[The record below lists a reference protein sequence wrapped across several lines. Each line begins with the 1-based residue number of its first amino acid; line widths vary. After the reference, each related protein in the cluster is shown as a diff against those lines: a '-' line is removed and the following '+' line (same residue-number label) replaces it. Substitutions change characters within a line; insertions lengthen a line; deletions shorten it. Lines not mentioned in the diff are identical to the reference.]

1 MKFNLPAFEQKL
13 KIALSLFDK
22 KSVVEL
28 CGQLMEFLNSSN
40 ATLTTEEIKKLEN
53 VLQALRNKRMFAL
66 MQRVADCCIQTGRQT
81 YKIRRQYA
89 QSLIDQEIF
98 TGALSVLNELKN
110 DTANDAAETAAAEN
124 KEAMGLIG
132 RVYKQLY
139 VNADKPGNPRFSVLL
154 KQSLQHYQ
162 SVYSLSP
169 ENSLWHGI
177 NLVALLRRAEKDKL
191 RLNGF
196 PDAAKVAKEIL
207 ALVEEKDSNG
217 KADTW
222 DFATAIEAC
231 TALNKPAEALAWTN
245 RYVHAPYTDAFELGS
260 TSRQLKEV
268 WQLDENKGIGKQVLP
283 LLQAALLKREGT
295 NILLDTEGFQK
306 QQKEDSSY
314 GKNLERVFGTESFK
328 TFDWY
333 MKGKDR
339 CMPVARIGKD
349 KSKGSGTGFLLK
361 GELLHKKLK
370 GEMVL
375 LTNAHVA
382 STRPNENAQGALL
395 PEEVVVI
402 FETIDSKTELRVKE
416 IFWSSPIKKYDVSI
430 LRFDEQSKK
439 KVKEF
444 AQSMNMYTIAKTL
457 PATDGQQRVYIIGHP
472 AGGTLQISLQDNVF
486 LAQKDPL
493 LHYRTPTVGGS
504 SGSPVFN
511 DNWDLIAIHHAGSPV
526 MKKLDRS
533 GGVYEA
539 NEGIAIQ
546 RIIKELNKEVR

>member
-1 MKFNLPAFEQKL
+1 
-13 KIALSLFDK
+13 
-22 KSVVEL
+22 
-28 CGQLMEFLNSSN
+28 
-40 ATLTTEEIKKLEN
+40 
-53 VLQALRNKRMFAL
+53 
-66 MQRVADCCIQTGRQT
+66 
-81 YKIRRQYA
+81 
-89 QSLIDQEIF
+89 
-98 TGALSVLNELKN
+98 
-110 DTANDAAETAAAEN
+110 
-124 KEAMGLIG
+124 MGLIG

-162 SVYSLSP
+162 SVYALSP
-169 ENSLWHGI
+169 EDSLWHGI

-191 RLNGF
+191 QLNGF

-207 ALVEEKDSNG
+207 SLIEEKDSNG

-222 DFATAIEAC
+222 DFATAMEAC

-268 WQLDENKGIGKQVLP
+268 WKLDENKGIGKQVLP

-314 GKNLERVFGTESFK
+314 GKNLERVFGAESFK

-333 MKGKDR
+333 IRGKDR

-349 KSKGSGTGFLLK
+349 KSKGFGTGFLMK

-370 GEMVL
+370 GQVVL
-375 LTNAHVA
+375 LTNAHVLSNSPA
-382 STRPNENAQGALL
+382 INNGSML
-395 PEEVVVI
+395 PEEAVVI
-402 FETIDSKTELRVKE
+402 LETIDSKTELKLKKV
-416 IFWSSPIKKYDVSI
+416 FWSSTAKKLDVSV
-430 LRFDEQSKK
+430 LLFDDASQAKLTTLTK
-439 KVKEF
+439 GIDF
-444 AQSMNMYTIAKTL
+444 YNIAKTL
-457 PATDGQQRVYIIGHP
+457 PATDGQQRVYIIGYP

-511 DNWDLIAIHHAGSPV
+511 DNWELVAIHHAGSPV

-546 RIIKELNKEVR
+546 HIIKTLNKEVR